1 MITQKKCSHIE
12 CSEESDFRTN
22 FCEFHYYG
30 GVIGNGETYEQY
42 QVIEKDFIDFIKI
55 IPLTEKKNL
64 DVYSPVLRDII
75 IRSCVQIELFFK
87 EWAKYECSSN
97 QENNLFEKYH
107 TIDRTTKLPKG
118 AKNWNFVDYFIL
130 KEKYLKRK
138 LIHVRD
144 LNINCDVSEEWK
156 EEKNIPEWWKVY
168 NAIKHD
174 GINSKNKVSLKIALD
189 TLIAL
194 FSLHCNNRYSRTYLE
209 NFSQV
214 QILTNFDKLKV
225 KLDLI
230 TTPLDTKKYLFKDVA
245 SSHGSGIEIQKS
257 TSNIDILMSRTRNIR

>member
-1 MITQKKCSHIE
+1 MVSQKECKHIE
-12 CSEESDFRTN
+12 CSEESFFGSDF
-22 FCEFHYYG
+22 CKFHHYG

-42 QVIEKDFIDFIKI
+42 QVIEKDFIDFIRI
-55 IPLTEKKNL
+55 VPISEKKNL

-75 IRSCVQIELFFK
+75 IRTCVQIELFFK

-144 LNINCDVSEEWK
+144 LNINCDVFEEWK

-174 GINSKNKVSLKIALD
+174 GINSKNKVTLKNALD
-189 TLIAL
+189 SLVAL
-194 FSLHCNNRYSRTYLE
+194 FSLHCNNIYSRNYLE
-209 NFSQV
+209 EFSQV
-214 QILTNFDKLKV
+214 IISKSFDKLNV
-225 KLDLI
+225 KLNLI
-230 TTPLDTKKYLFKDVA
+230 TTPLDTKKYLFKDVY
-245 SSHGSGIEIQKS
+245 SSYGRGIEIEKS
-257 TSNIDILMSRTRNIR
+257 SADSNRLNLKSKKV